1 MMKQKKITII
11 GGGNVGASVAHYVAQ
26 TVEGS
31 HQVPNT
37 IVQIIDIVPHL
48 TQEKAFDFNIAANFV
63 PYKAVF
69 ESSETLSDMKDADIV
84 VHTAGIARKPG
95 MDRLDL
101 IKTNVKIAREASQ
114 AIKTYAPNAIV
125 IVVANP
131 LDVIAMTC
139 FKETG
144 FPKERVIGMA
154 GVLDSARN
162 SFFIAEAIGKK
173 YKVAPVQS
181 SQVDTQVLGGHGDAM
196 VPLTQYSSVAGVPAH
211 MFLENEQLTQLED
224 RTCHGGAE
232 IVGYLKTGSAFY
244 APAASVNQ
252 MITAIILSEKC
263 ILPASVY
270 LNGEYGYKDIFL
282 GVPIIMGSKGIEK
295 IIELPLNEKQKELM
309 QSSVKMVQSG
319 LEQLNTL

>member
-1 MMKQKKITII
+1 MKKKKITII

-26 TVEGS
+26 IVEGS
-31 HQVPNT
+31 HQAPTTT
-37 IVQIIDIVPHL
+37 IQIIDIVPNL
-48 TQEKAFDFNIAANFV
+48 TQEKAFDFNMAANFV
-63 PYKAVF
+63 PYKTVF
-69 ESSETLSDMKDADIV
+69 ESSEKLSDMKEADIV

-162 SFFIAEAIGKK
+162 SFFIAEALGNK
-173 YKVAPVQS
+173 YNTVPIKS
-181 SQVDTQVLGGHGDAM
+181 SQVNTQVLGGHGDAM
-196 VPLTQYSSVAGVPAH
+196 VPLTQYSAVAGISAQV
-211 MFLENEQLTQLED
+211 LLDDEQLTQLED

-244 APAASVNQ
+244 APAASVSQ
-252 MITAIILSEKC
+252 MITAIILNEKR
-263 ILPASVY
+263 IFSASVY
-270 LNGEYGYKDIFL
+270 LNGEYGHKDIFL
-282 GVPIIMGSKGIEK
+282 GVPIIMSNKGIEK
-295 IIELPLNEKQKELM
+295 IIELPLNDRQKEMM
-309 QSSVKMVQSG
+309 QNSVKMVKSG
-319 LEQLNTL
+319 LEQLNSI